1 MKPTRSMVISIIG
14 RPNVGKSSLFNRLM
28 KRQHKAITHDM
39 PGVTRDRHYGIATF
53 DDLGNELPRDAI
65 LVDTG
70 GFYPEKVDIST
81 GKNTE
86 MNGDKFFNIMTNHAK
101 QAIEESDLVLF
112 VVDVREGSLPFD
124 EVIAKSIRGMKKPYW
139 LIINKYD
146 SDAQAGEEAE
156 FYALGV
162 DPEKMFTCSSSHGLG
177 IVTLRE
183 KIHEEICAFENKNN
197 LSPELQRGV
206 TPREEVVG
214 RIALIGAPNAGK
226 STLLNKLLG
235 SERALV
241 SDIPGTTVDPIEGF
255 FDLYFGKEAKLLEE
269 EQSFSNNDGLLL
281 KTYEDFRKNNK
292 KQFETMLEA
301 YAFEEGEISE
311 DSNDEMVFEY
321 EENGD
326 DLDKTQDV
334 LFNDQ
339 NESEGLSE
347 VEEVAEVVEDEGSFW
362 RSMHLVDTAGIRRKT
377 SVEGTVES
385 QSVFRSLRCITESDI
400 VVFMIDATK
409 GISHQDRRLMD
420 IALEKGKSII
430 ICMNKMDLMRS
441 ILKTDEER
449 KEWLEDMRF
458 KIPWLTFCDVL
469 PISAKSGAGLKR
481 LKQSLKKTVL
491 VRRLSIPTG
500 SLNRTVYGL
509 VERNPVI
516 VKKSGGRRL
525 KIKYASMVKSDPPT
539 FLFFSNRSKGIP
551 ENYKRY
557 LKNNLRRE
565 FELVNTPVHL
575 VFRTGTDLEKRMK
588 KINISK

>member
-1 MKPTRSMVISIIG
+1 MKPTRNMVISIIG

-53 DDLGNELPRDAI
+53 NDLGTEEPRDAI

-70 GFYPEKVDIST
+70 GFYPEKIDEST
-81 GKNTE
+81 GGKSE
-86 MNGDKFFNIMTNHAK
+86 MNGNKFFNIMTNHAR

-112 VVDVREGSLPFD
+112 VVDVREGALPFD
-124 EVIAKSIRGMKKPYW
+124 EVIANSIRGLKKPYW

-146 SDAQAGEEAE
+146 SDAQAGEEAD
-156 FYALGV
+156 FYSLGV
-162 DPEKMFTCSSSHGLG
+162 NPDEMFVCSSAHGLG
-177 IVTLRE
+177 IETLRE
-183 KIHEEICAFENKNN
+183 KIHEEICAFENKN
-197 LSPELQRGV
+197 SMGPDLQKGV

-226 STLLNKLLG
+226 STLLNRLLG

-255 FDLYFGKEAKLLEE
+255 FDIYFGKEAKLLEE
-269 EQSFSNNDGLLL
+269 DQRFSKNDGLLL
-281 KTYEDFRKNNK
+281 KSYEDFRKNNQK
-292 KQFETMLEA
+292 TFESMMEA
-301 YAFEEGEISE
+301 YSFEEGDENIS
-311 DSNDEMVFEY
+311 DDEEMEFEY
-321 EENGD
+321 QPEAND
-326 DLDKTQDV
+326 DLDKTKEV
-334 LFNDQ
+334 LFND
-339 NESEGLSE
+339 EETGE
-347 VEEVAEVVEDEGSFW
+347 TVETVEEEENEGSFW
-362 RSMHLVDTAGIRRKT
+362 RSMHLVDTAGIRRKN
-377 SVEGTVES
+377 SVEGTVEA

-430 ICMNKMDLMRS
+430 ICMNKMDLMKAK
-441 ILKTDEER
+441 LKTDEDR
-449 KEWLEDMRF
+449 NEWMEDLRY
-458 KIPWLTFCDVL
+458 KIPWLTFCDVI
-469 PISAKSGAGLKR
+469 PISAKTGTGIKR
-481 LKQSLKKTVL
+481 LKGSLKKTVL

-500 SLNRTVYGL
+500 VLNRAVFEL
-509 VERNPVI
+509 VERNPVV

-539 FLFFSNRSKGIP
+539 FLLFSNRSRGIP
-551 ENYKRY
+551 ENYRRY
-557 LKNNLRRE
+557 LQNNLRRE

-588 KINISK
+588 KIKTTPN